1 MEVSVKN
8 ISIGD
13 GKPKICVPILGRTR
27 EDVVNET
34 KRVITYSPDLI
45 EWRADYLEEE
55 VPDGESHNAILKEI
69 RTIVGEL
76 PILYAFRTL
85 DEGGKEIKEEIYKEL
100 ILDVANG
107 GVCDLI
113 DVEVFTLKT
122 KARDI
127 VDEIHSFTKVKVI
140 GSYHNFE
147 LTPDTAELVYRFSV
161 IDNCN
166 ADILKISTM
175 PRKKKDV
182 MRIMTAT
189 ILTHARP
196 NCKPLVGIAMGRLGR
211 PTRLMGAFTGSAI
224 TFAEAGRPSA
234 PGQIDIEDVT
244 KILESLEKV
253 L

>member
-1 MEVSVKN
+1 MEVAIRN
-8 ISIGD
+8 IIIGD
-13 GKPKICVPILGRTR
+13 GKPKICVPIMGRTK
-27 EDVVNET
+27 EDVLKEAKMIV
-34 KRVITYSPDLI
+34 TYSPHII
-45 EWRADYLEEE
+45 EWRADYLEEV
-55 VPDGESHNAILKEI
+55 VPNGDTHNQILSEI
-69 RTIVGEL
+69 REIVGEIPL
-76 PILYAFRTL
+76 LYAFRTL
-85 DEGGKEIKEEIYKEL
+85 EEGGKEIEEEAYKDL
-100 ILDVANG
+100 VLDIANG
-107 GVCDLI
+107 GICDLL

-127 VDEIHSFTKVKVI
+127 VDEIHSFTNVKVI

-189 ILTHARP
+189 ILTNARP

-211 PTRLMGAFTGSAI
+211 PTRIMGAFTGSAI

-234 PGQIDIEDVT
+234 PGQIDITELSGL
-244 KILESLEKV
+244 LESLERV

>member
-1 MEVSVKN
+1 MEVMVRN
-8 ISIGD
+8 VAIGD
-13 GKPKICVPILGRTR
+13 GKPKICIPIMGRTR
-27 EDVVNET
+27 EDIFSEAVRIVSH
-34 KRVITYSPDLI
+34 SPDLV
-45 EWRADYLEEE
+45 EWRADYLENEE
-55 VPDGESHNAILKEI
+55 PEGESHNSILTKLRE
-69 RTIVGEL
+69 IVGEI

-85 DEGGKEIKEEIYKEL
+85 DEGGKEIDDETYKDL
-100 ILDVANG
+100 ILDIANAEI
-107 GVCDLI
+107 CDLL
-113 DVEVFTLKT
+113 DVEIFTLKT

-161 IDNCN
+161 LDNCN

-189 ILTHARP
+189 VLTHGRP

-211 PTRLMGAFTGSAI
+211 PTRLMGGFTGSAI

-234 PGQIDIEDVT
+234 PGQVDIEEMKT
-244 KILESLEKV
+244 ILESLERI

>member
-1 MEVSVKN
+1 MEVIVRDLT
-8 ISIGD
+8 IGD
-13 GKPKICVPILGRTR
+13 GKPKICIPIMGRSK
-27 EDVVNET
+27 EDVFSEA
-34 KRVITYSPDLI
+34 KRIIAHSPDLV
-45 EWRADYLEEE
+45 EWRADYIEGMEPE
-55 VPDGESHNAILKEI
+55 GEAHNEILREL
-69 RTIVGEL
+69 RSLVGET

-85 DEGGKEIKEEIYKEL
+85 EEGGKEITEDAYKEL
-100 ILDVANG
+100 ILDIANG
-107 GVCDLI
+107 GHCDLL

-147 LTPDTAELVYRFSV
+147 LTPDTADLVYRFSV
-161 IDNCN
+161 IDHCN

-189 ILTHARP
+189 ILTHTRP

-211 PTRLMGAFTGSAI
+211 PTRLMGGFTGSAI

-234 PGQIDIEDVT
+234 PGQVDITEM
-244 KILESLEKV
+244 KEILQSLERI